1 MTGQFEESTNPEV
14 QGIADEIGSTV
25 AEAYNALL
33 EGREAQ
39 LAAEIAPLD
48 AEKEIL
54 TKEYIDIQTAAE
66 NLKALLPAQER
77 QAQREADELLCAGRA
92 ELAQVKIAEA
102 KQAAEAPSAM
112 EKRRQEINARLEAIA
127 DERQAVARHVFSEW
141 YVQLQTIIRS
151 TEHALFV
158 QLLDTSK
165 AEMYRFQDRHDL
177 GATLERPFGG
187 LVTDGHLQ
195 NLTSDEQSPE
205 WQAGHRF
212 YGGREAGRR

>member
-92 ELAQVKIAEA
+92 ELAQVKI
-102 KQAAEAPSAM
+102 
-112 EKRRQEINARLEAIA
+112 
-127 DERQAVARHVFSEW
+127 
-141 YVQLQTIIRS
+141 
-151 TEHALFV
+151 
-158 QLLDTSK
+158 
-165 AEMYRFQDRHDL
+165 
-177 GATLERPFGG
+177 G
-187 LVTDGHLQ
+187 
-195 NLTSDEQSPE
+195 
-205 WQAGHRF
+205 
-212 YGGREAGRR
+212 